1 MKIKS
6 DYSNEPQ
13 WREVNIKSSLPK
25 ELTCLDE
32 IAHNL
37 WYGWTHEAR
46 SLFTHLDEELYEKVG
61 HNPVLLLEQLSYDR
75 KEAIVKDKELMK
87 RVKNVYKMFKDYMNV
102 KPNTK
107 RPSVAYFYGVR
118 PQSGINK
125 LFWWFGNARWRLSQR
140 SSRL

>member
-37 WYGWTHEAR
+37 WYG
-46 SLFTHLDEELYEKVG
+46 
-61 HNPVLLLEQLSYDR
+61 
-75 KEAIVKDKELMK
+75 
-87 RVKNVYKMFKDYMNV
+87 
-102 KPNTK
+102 
-107 RPSVAYFYGVR
+107 
-118 PQSGINK
+118 
-125 LFWWFGNARWRLSQR
+125 
-140 SSRL
+140 